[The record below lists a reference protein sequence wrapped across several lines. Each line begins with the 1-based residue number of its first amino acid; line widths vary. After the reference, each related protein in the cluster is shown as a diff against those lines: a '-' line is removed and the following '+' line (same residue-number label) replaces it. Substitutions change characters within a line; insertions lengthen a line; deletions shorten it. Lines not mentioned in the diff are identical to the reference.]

1 MFEDDFSKMLR
12 DYPNAVSDKKIFVGL
27 MKDLFPGQQM
37 QINLINTT
45 YELGIASEIEGTA
58 HINNAFAFRFVKRLV
73 DEYGV
78 SRLNADWAVSVW
90 CVCYGQLLLRKPCDI
105 QISRAKSGAAPVI
118 KEDHH
123 PDAGKKYGDLFCY
136 MKIDGGYGVTGFSG
150 QSKKTII
157 FSNRYNNQVV
167 KRIMPHSFAESEV
180 QEAIMTDGIEVI
192 DEGAFIGC
200 KELKQVILPNTL
212 KEIGDFA
219 FRTCPELITA
229 VLPQGVEQLGK
240 YAFSGSGLKTI
251 LLPHSVFWLGE
262 GAYADCKR
270 LNNVIIPDNIISI
283 SDKMFSGC
291 NNLSEIKLPETMNS
305 IGAGAFENCT
315 SLQSIVIPES
325 VRSIG
330 EDAFTGTHPKFT
342 LLCHRLSEAEKY
354 ARNHDIKFQII
365 Y

>member
-12 DYPNAVSDKKIFVGL
+12 DYPEAVADTKVFAGL

-45 YELGIASEIEGTA
+45 YALGIAGEIADAA

-90 CVCYGQLLLRKPCDI
+90 CVCYGQRLLHKPCDI
-105 QISRAKSGAAPVI
+105 QISRAKGGAPPAI
-118 KEDHH
+118 RENSH
-123 PDAGKKYGDLFCY
+123 PDEGRQYSDLFRY
-136 MKIDGGYGVTGFSG
+136 TKIDGGYGVTGFSG
-150 QSKKTII
+150 QNKKTII
-157 FSNRYNNQVV
+157 FSSRYNNQTV
-167 KRIMPHSFAESEV
+167 KQIMPHSFAGCEV
-180 QEAIMTDGIEVI
+180 CEAVMTDGIEI
-192 DEGAFIGC
+192 IGESAFDGC
-200 KELKQVILPNTL
+200 SGLKQVIFPNTL
-212 KEIGDFA
+212 KEIGNDA
-219 FRTCPELITA
+219 FRSCPELITA

-251 LLPHSVFWLGE
+251 MIPHSVYWVGE
-262 GAYADCKR
+262 GVYADCKR
-270 LNNVIIPDNIISI
+270 LNHVAVPDNIISI
-283 SDKMFSGC
+283 PDRMFSGC
-291 NNLSEIKLPETMNS
+291 GSLSEIKLPETADR
-305 IGAGAFENCT
+305 IGTGAFENCS

-330 EDAFTGTHPKFT
+330 ENAFGGTHPKFT
-342 LLCHRLSEAEKY
+342 LLCHRLSEAERY
-354 ARNHDIKFQII
+354 ARSHNITFQII